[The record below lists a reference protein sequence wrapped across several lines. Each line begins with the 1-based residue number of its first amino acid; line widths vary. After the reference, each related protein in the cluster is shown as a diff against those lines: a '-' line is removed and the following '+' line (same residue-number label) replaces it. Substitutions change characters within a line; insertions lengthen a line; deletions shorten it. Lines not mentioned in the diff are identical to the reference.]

1 MITVTLRFGL
11 SKSTSV
17 TVDAGASI
25 AEMVTASVKAILGLP
40 ENVQAT
46 VDGETLALSTPI
58 YENSTIVFEKQAAQK
73 AAKSKPA
80 PKGKGGKP
88 MPKGKGC

>member
-73 AAKSKPA
+73 A
-80 PKGKGGKP
+80 
-88 MPKGKGC
+88 